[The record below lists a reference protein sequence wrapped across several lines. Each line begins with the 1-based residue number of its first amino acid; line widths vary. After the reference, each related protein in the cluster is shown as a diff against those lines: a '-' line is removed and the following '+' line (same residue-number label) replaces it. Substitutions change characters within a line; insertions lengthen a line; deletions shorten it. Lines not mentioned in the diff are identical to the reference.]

1 MMQSPKVRFLQP
13 QEIESAVREL
23 LHAFAKG
30 RGIPIVPPIPVD
42 DIIEKHLKVRLEIS
56 DLVARL
62 GVTDV
67 LGATWFDDGIIRV
80 DERLEAQEGRLSF
93 TLGHEVGHWVLHR
106 PQLEA
111 DKVAPLLLQNQE
123 APPAVVC
130 RTSERKAPAEWQA
143 DQFASRLLLPERFV
157 REAFTAAIGS
167 DHVGIDGL
175 RARRDTAEVNARWRE
190 VAASVVAAGNFSNVS
205 NEAMRYRL
213 EGLGLV
219 RDGDQ
224 RGLGFV

>member
-1 MMQSPKVRFLQP
+1 MMRSPKVRFLQP

-23 LHAFAKG
+23 LRAFAKG
-30 RGIPIVPPIPVD
+30 RGIQIVPPIPVD

-56 DLVARL
+56 DLVTRL
-62 GVTDV
+62 GMTDV
-67 LGATWFDDGIIRV
+67 LGATWFDEGIIRI

-111 DKVAPLLLQNQE
+111 DKVAPLPLQNQE

-130 RTSERKAPAEWQA
+130 RTSEKKAPAEWQA

-167 DHVGIDGL
+167 DPVGIDGL
-175 RARRDTAEVNARWRE
+175 RARRDTPEVNARWRE

-219 RDGDQ
+219 CDGDQ